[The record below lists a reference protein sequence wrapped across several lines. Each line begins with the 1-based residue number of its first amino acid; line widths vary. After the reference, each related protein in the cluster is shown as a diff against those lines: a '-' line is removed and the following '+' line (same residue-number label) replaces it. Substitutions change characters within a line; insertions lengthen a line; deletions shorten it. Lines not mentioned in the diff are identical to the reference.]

1 MKNFIKKSCLLLLGA
16 VLMTGD
22 AQSVLASEE
31 NNEDRPELV
40 IGCDEYEPYNYL
52 DENGNL
58 VGIDAD
64 LAEEACHR
72 MGYEPLYL
80 LSRWTE
86 KEGYLEDGVTDCIW
100 DAYSLNGR
108 EDDYLWS
115 DPYMYSEV
123 AVIVSEDSPIRDL
136 DDLND
141 KNIATLVNMR
151 AEDILLQTE
160 ISPAI
165 SAKNVYS
172 FQLMAE
178 CLAALRQGYVDAVVG
193 DRIYLENYIKN
204 YQGKFRLLDE
214 NLEKIGLAVAF
225 SKNADPELTGKL
237 NETLKEMKQD
247 GTVDEILAKYGAE
260 TQAAVNEGNSNNI
273 SEGENSE
280 Q

>member
-1 MKNFIKKSCLLLLGA
+1 
-16 VLMTGD
+16 
-22 AQSVLASEE
+22 
-31 NNEDRPELV
+31 
-40 IGCDEYEPYNYL
+40 
-52 DENGNL
+52 
-58 VGIDAD
+58 
-64 LAEEACHR
+64 
-72 MGYEPLYL
+72 
-80 LSRWTE
+80 
-86 KEGYLEDGVTDCIW
+86 
-100 DAYSLNGR
+100 
-108 EDDYLWS
+108 
-115 DPYMYSEV
+115 MYSEV
-123 AVIVSEDSPIRDL
+123 AVIVSADSPIWDL

-141 KNIATLVNMR
+141 KNIATLVNTR

-193 DRIYLENYIKN
+193 DRIYFENYMKN
-204 YQGKFRLLDE
+204 YQGKFRILDE

-225 SKNADPELTGKL
+225 SKNADPELAGKL

-260 TQAAVNEGNSNNI
+260 TQTAVNSSDI